1 MRLNINNDQK
11 IKKKEVNINISQLT
25 PEIERMISLLRV
37 MDKKLTGIKNG
48 QMYILD
54 SNQIL
59 YIETVDKKT
68 FFYTKEDMYETS
80 LKLYEL
86 EEELDGTDFFRSGK
100 SSIIHLGHI
109 KSLKADLDGRIMVT
123 MDNNEKLLVSRQYA
137 QEFKRKLGVK

>member
-1 MRLNINNDQK
+1 MRINIHTDQT
-11 IKKKEVNINISQLT
+11 IQETEVNINCSQLT
-25 PEIERMISLLRV
+25 PDIERMISLLRV
-37 MDKKLTGIKNG
+37 MDKKLTGVKNG
-48 QMYILD
+48 QMYFLD

-68 FFYTKEDMYETS
+68 FFYTSEDVYETS

-86 EEELDGTDFFRSGK
+86 EDELDGTDFFRSGK
-100 SSIIHLGHI
+100 SSIIQLGHI

-123 MDNNEKLLVSRQYA
+123 MDNNEKLIVSRQYA